1 MEPQYYLEWGNEM
14 FEAITL
20 VICLVV
26 SILITS
32 YMTYCIKPQF
42 ISMAVSLAVTIAVYI
57 TALFLIEAEGFEIS
71 LLCGQITYI
80 VIERM
85 KYRRG
90 QIVHK
95 IIFFAGCDAALSPLL
110 LAGNEVWEYAVYPCA
125 LALCVILAVIERD
138 KKKHPVLSGGMMTF
152 FPLAELFFTIILM
165 LLIHST
171 DLISS
176 MVLSIVLMM
185 IYGMI
190 LWLQVLFDDRRN
202 IQKLNEEM
210 NRWQRESRDY
220 MNTIR
225 SQRHDFNLHLHAIS
239 GLIDDGN
246 YEECKAYIEKLV
258 SHANDVNDIMP
269 VCDAAVGS
277 MLYNMREEARRRG
290 SDITY
295 HITYDMEN
303 IICNGFECNKI
314 IGNLLQNAIDALETE
329 EEKRFGIKLN
339 IFKRRGNTVIVC
351 ENRFTG
357 NPDHIVKVFESGYST
372 KKNHEG
378 IGLSMV
384 LKTAE
389 QYGGRV
395 YPEFGDDT
403 IKFIVNIPNRLSFEE
418 GEEQD

>member
-1 MEPQYYLEWGNEM
+1 M

-20 VICLVV
+20 AICLVV
-26 SILITS
+26 SILTTS
-32 YMTYCIKPQF
+32 YMICRKPPRI
-42 ISMAVSLAVTIAVYI
+42 ISIAVSVIVVMAVYVVIS
-57 TALFLIEAEGFEIS
+57 FLIKADAFGIS
-71 LLCGQITYI
+71 LLCGQAAYVMMET
-80 VIERM
+80 V
-85 KYRRG
+85 KRG
-90 QIVHK
+90 RARFLLN
-95 IIFFAGCDAALSPLL
+95 IIFLAGCDGAFLPLI
-110 LAGNEVWEYAVYPCA
+110 LAGNEVWEYAVYLCA
-125 LALCVILAVIERD
+125 AALCVIAAVMEKD
-138 KKKHPVLSGGMMTF
+138 KKKQTVLPQGMIVF
-152 FPLAELFFTIILM
+152 LPLAELLFAALLLFLVNVTTVLSAVLLSVVLM
-165 LLIHST
+165 L
-171 DLISS
+171 
-176 MVLSIVLMM
+176 
-185 IYGMI
+185 IYGGI
-190 LWLQVLFDDRRN
+190 LWLQAAVIEKTDIR
-202 IQKLNEEM
+202 KMNEAM
-210 NRWQRESRDY
+210 YRWQKESRDY

-239 GLIDDGN
+239 GLIRDGN
-246 YEECKAYIEKLV
+246 YEECNVYIEKLV
-258 SHANDVNDIMP
+258 SNANDVNDIMP
-269 VCDAAVGS
+269 VSDAAVGS
-277 MLYNMREEARRRG
+277 MLHNMREEARRRG

-357 NPDHIVKVFESGYST
+357 NPDNIVKVFESGYST

-418 GEEQD
+418 GDEQD